1 MYNSIN
7 IFLSGRRLVQTT
19 TIEYPEEVR
28 LSLNVTPEQ
37 FADEIRMAAAVKL
50 FELGRLSSG
59 RAAEL
64 AGVSRIRFLHE
75 LSTYGVSIF
84 TSSEDELL
92 NDIANAKPV

>member
-1 MYNSIN
+1 MI
-7 IFLSGRRLVQTT
+7 LT

-75 LSTYGVSIF
+75 LARYDVATFSID
-84 TSSEDELL
+84 EDELL
-92 NDIANAKPV
+92 NDIANAKPS

>member
-1 MYNSIN
+1 M
-7 IFLSGRRLVQTT
+7 QTL
-19 TIEYPEEVR
+19 TIDYPEEVR

-37 FADEIRMAAAVKL
+37 FVDEIRMAAAVKL

-75 LSTYGVSIF
+75 LGMYGVTTFSMD
-84 TSSEDELL
+84 EDELL
-92 NDIANAKPV
+92 RDVANAEPR

>member
-1 MYNSIN
+1 M
-7 IFLSGRRLVQTT
+7 QTAI
-19 TIEYPEEVR
+19 IEYPDEVR

-59 RAAEL
+59 RSAEL

-75 LSTYGVSIF
+75 LGSYGVDTF
-84 TSSEDELL
+84 AMDEDELL
-92 NDIANAKPV
+92 RDIDNAKPS